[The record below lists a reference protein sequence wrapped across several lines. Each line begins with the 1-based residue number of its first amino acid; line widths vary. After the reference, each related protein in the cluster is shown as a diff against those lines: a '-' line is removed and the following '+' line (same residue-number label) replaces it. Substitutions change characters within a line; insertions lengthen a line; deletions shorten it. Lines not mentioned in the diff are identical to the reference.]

1 MSSSA
6 VSVDVSAA
14 DIAAVTAP
22 ITSVALSEAEQQQ
35 VISELE

>member
-6 VSVDVSAA
+6 LSFDASAA
-14 DIAAVTAP
+14 DIAATTAP
-22 ITSVALSEAEQQQ
+22 ITSVVLSEAEQQQ